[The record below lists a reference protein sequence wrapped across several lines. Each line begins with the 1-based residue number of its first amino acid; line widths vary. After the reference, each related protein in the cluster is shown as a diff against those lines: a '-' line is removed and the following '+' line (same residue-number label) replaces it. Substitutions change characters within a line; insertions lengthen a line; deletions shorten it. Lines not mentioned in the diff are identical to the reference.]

1 MKLSQLKKNIS
12 PIAAAHREK
21 KKETDSS
28 VQRKE
33 NKTGLPD
40 HLKSGIENLSGM
52 DMGDVKVHYNSA
64 KPAGLQAHAYA
75 QGTDIHLA
83 PGQERH
89 LPHEAW
95 HVVQQKQ
102 GRVKPT
108 MQMKGKINVNDERGL
123 EKEADVMGMQALNK
137 TSNHTDVQDSPQNVV
152 MTEQPIQRV
161 LKIEDGSMGGYY
173 ETKGGK
179 DTKEL
184 IAKIEKVT
192 AGKLKRGWKGIV
204 GHWAGKDKKVKFVDT
219 VSFLTFLL
227 KRFPPK
233 LHEKKKKKIRPN
245 FPKASYD
252 LGRVTLGIQT
262 GKDQSNFSP
271 SDNDGA
277 LPHRFPY
284 SAIQKSTEKYLK
296 RTESSTDLIRWSDRL
311 KVATEE
317 RLAINMKK
325 LKDQGEKQS
334 YQIKVAYQLGMFSTA
349 RNNLIKA
356 VDGGQTLGLGS
367 SAAQDF
373 LKWTNALHGNIPD
386 YGPHT
391 KVNIPVSDRLHM
403 HLESGRLTPGSHA
416 AGSMTP
422 TRTRGLAMT
431 DDGESLVTT
440 DGNAFDYDN
449 LHQDDKN
456 LLDRHQKSNTSLNAM
471 DLDGHDF

>member
-1 MKLSQLKKNIS
+1 MKQHKPL
-12 PIAAAHREK
+12 
-21 KKETDSS
+21 ETTSRPASERKRDDSLL
-28 VQRKE
+28 QRKE
-33 NKTGLPD
+33 NKTGMPD

-52 DMGDVKVHYNSA
+52 DMGDVKVHYNSS

-75 QGTDIHLA
+75 QGTDIHIA

-102 GRVKPT
+102 GRVRPT
-108 MQMKGKINVNDERGL
+108 VQMKGMINVNEDGGL
-123 EKEADVMGMQALNK
+123 EKEADQMAAHVLK
-137 TSNHTDVQDSPQNVV
+137 DKSNHTVDNHDSHNTAPGK
-152 MTEQPIQRV
+152 PIQRMIRI
-161 LKIEDGSMGGYY
+161 KDGNMAGEYT
-173 ETKGGK
+173 TKGGK
-179 DTKEL
+179 DTKLL
-184 IAKIEKVT
+184 IANIDK
-192 AGKLKRGWKGIV
+192 AMGSNLKRGWKTIV
-204 GHWAGKDKKVKFVDT
+204 SNWAGDDDT
-219 VSFLTFLL
+219 HKYYHTKIFIEYL
-227 KRFPPK
+227 KRRFKPLPK
-233 LHEKKKKKIRPN
+233 IKKKKIRPN

-262 GKDQSNFSP
+262 GKDQSDFSP

-284 SAIQKSTEKYLK
+284 SAIQKSTEKYVK
-296 RTESSTDLIRWSDRL
+296 RTESSKDLIRWSDRL

-325 LKDQGEKQS
+325 LTDQGEKQS

-356 VDGGQTLGLGS
+356 VDGGQTLGLES
-367 SAAQDF
+367 SSAQDF

-403 HLESGRLTPGSHA
+403 HVESGRLTPGSRA

-449 LHQDDKN
+449 LHKDDKK